1 MVPLTSLWLPI
12 LLSAVFVFLA
22 SFIIHMV
29 LKYHRTDYSKFPA
42 EDQVLEALRRFNIPP
57 GDYFGPHGG
66 GPEAMKDPAFID
78 KMKKGPIVIATFLP
92 TGPPTMGAQLGQ
104 WFLYCVVVSLFAG
117 YIASRALG
125 PGAPYLDVS
134 QFASTTAFCGYGL
147 ALWQNTIWYKRKW
160 TTTMKSTIDSL
171 IYGFLTGGVFGWLW
185 PR

>member
-1 MVPLTSLWLPI
+1 VVPLTSLWLPI

-42 EDQVLEALRRFNIPP
+42 EDQVLEALRRLNIPP